1 MKTEFQFGLLN
12 ICPFACPIHVC
23 GCERLHM
30 YIMTLIFVLFC
41 STNFAKES
49 GFTGLSALHRLNVL
63 YGFNILTD
71 MVYDAMHNVPINVIR
86 MHLYRYVEENM
97 LPKAEVEP
105 RLDQFPWTAGTP
117 ALKQGVLTLGVH
129 VHNIP

>member
-1 MKTEFQFGLLN
+1 
-12 ICPFACPIHVC
+12 
-23 GCERLHM
+23 
-30 YIMTLIFVLFC
+30 
-41 STNFAKES
+41 
-49 GFTGLSALHRLNVL
+49 
-63 YGFNILTD
+63 

-97 LPKAEVEP
+97 LPKAEIEP

-117 ALKQGVLTLGVH
+117 ALKQCVLTLGVH